1 MSNLGKLFIL
11 IGIMWLFQ
19 LWFAYKQSKIFQN
32 DIRGL
37 RAQGTMAIGMGG
49 RRYRG
54 GRAFVALTADE
65 NGVVKDGMVLK
76 GFTIFARSKPLKTY
90 TGFSINQ
97 IASGD
102 LIVEN
107 EKKKVQEA
115 AANSAQHIFD
125 YFERKKT
132 GGE

>member
-19 LWFAYKQSKIFQN
+19 LWFAYKQAKIFQE

-37 RAQGTMAIGMGG
+37 RRQGTMAIGVGG

-54 GRAFVALTADE
+54 GRAFVALTCDE
-65 NGVVKDGMVLK
+65 DGIVKDGMVLK
-76 GFTIFARSKPLKTY
+76 GFTIFAKSKQLSTH
-90 TGFSINQ
+90 TGFSIDE

-102 LIVEN
+102 RIVLG
-107 EKKKVQEA
+107 EKRKVQEA
-115 AANSAQHIFD
+115 AKSSAQHILA
-125 YFERKKT
+125 YRERIKA

>member
-19 LWFAYKQSKIFQN
+19 LWFAYKQSKIFQQ

-37 RAQGTMAIGMGG
+37 RKQGTMAIGMGG

-54 GRAFVALTADE
+54 GRAFVALVCDE
-65 NGVVKDGMVLK
+65 NKIVLNGMVLK
-76 GFTIFARSKPLKTY
+76 GFTIFARSKPLNTY
-90 TGFSINQ
+90 TGFSIDE

-102 LIVEN
+102 RIVEG

-115 AANSAQHIFD
+115 AKSSAQYILD
-125 YFERKKT
+125 YLERIEA

>member
-1 MSNLGKLFIL
+1 MSNLGKIFIL

-19 LWFAYKQSKIFQN
+19 LWFAYKQAKIFQD

-37 RAQGTMAIGMGG
+37 RKQGTMAIGVGG

-54 GRAFVALTADE
+54 GRAFVALTCDE
-65 NGVVKDGMVLK
+65 NRIVKDGMVLK
-76 GFTIFARSKPLKTY
+76 GFTIFAKSKLLTTY
-90 TGFSINQ
+90 TGFSIDE

-102 LIVEN
+102 RIVQS

-115 AANSAQHIFD
+115 AKSSAQHILEH
-125 YFERKKT
+125 FERIKT

>member
-19 LWFAYKQSKIFQN
+19 LWFAYKQAKIFQD

-37 RAQGTMAIGMGG
+37 RKMGTMAIGVGG

-54 GRAFVALTADE
+54 GRAFVALTCDE
-65 NGVVKDGMVLK
+65 SGIVKAGMVLK
-76 GFTIFARSKPLKTY
+76 GFTIFAKSKPLNEY
-90 TGFSINQ
+90 TGFSIEE
-97 IASGD
+97 IASGNRIA
-102 LIVEN
+102 LGQ
-107 EKKKVQEA
+107 KKKVQEA
-115 AANSAQHIFD
+115 AASSAQHILEHL
-125 YFERKKT
+125 ERIKA

>member
-1 MSNLGKLFIL
+1 VSNLGKLFIL

-19 LWFAYKQSKIFQN
+19 LWFAYKQSKIFQD

-37 RAQGTMAIGMGG
+37 RKQGTMAVGLGG

-54 GRAFVALTADE
+54 GRAFVALTADD
-65 NGVVKDGMVLK
+65 NGIVKDGLVLR
-76 GFTIFARSKPLKTY
+76 GFTVFARSKQLSTY
-90 TGFSINQ
+90 TGFSINE

-102 LIVEN
+102 RVAEG

-115 AANSAQHIFD
+115 AKNSAQYILDH
-125 YFERKKT
+125 FERVKA

>member
-1 MSNLGKLFIL
+1 MSNLAKLFIL

-19 LWFAYKQSKIFQN
+19 LWFAYKQAKIFQE

-37 RAQGTMAIGMGG
+37 RKQGTMAIGMGG

-54 GRAFVALTADE
+54 GRAFVALTCDDS
-65 NGVVKDGMVLK
+65 GIVKAGMVLK
-76 GFTIFARSKPLKTY
+76 GFTIFAKSKPLDKY
-90 TGFSINQ
+90 TGFSIEE
-97 IASGD
+97 IASGNR
-102 LIVEN
+102 IVEG

-115 AANSAQHIFD
+115 AQSSAQHILEH
-125 YFERKKT
+125 FERIKA

>member
-32 DIRGL
+32 YIRGL

-76 GFTIFARSKPLKTY
+76 GFTIFARSKPINTY

-115 AANSAQHIFD
+115 AANSAQHILD
-125 YFERKKT
+125 YFERKKA

>member
-1 MSNLGKLFIL
+1 MSNLGKIFIL

-19 LWFAYKQSKIFQN
+19 LWFAYKQAKIFQD

-37 RAQGTMAIGMGG
+37 RKQGTMAIGVGG

-54 GRAFVALTADE
+54 GRAFVALTCDE
-65 NGVVKDGMVLK
+65 NRIVKDGMVLK
-76 GFTIFARSKPLKTY
+76 GFTIFAKSKPLTTY
-90 TGFSINQ
+90 TGFSIDE

-102 LIVEN
+102 RIVQS

-115 AANSAQHIFD
+115 AKSSAQHILEH
-125 YFERKKT
+125 FERIKT

>member
-19 LWFAYKQSKIFQN
+19 LWFAYKQAKIFQD

-37 RAQGTMAIGMGG
+37 RKQGTMAIGVGG

-54 GRAFVALTADE
+54 GRAFVALTCDE
-65 NGVVKDGMVLK
+65 SGIVKAGMVLK
-76 GFTIFARSKPLKTY
+76 GFTIFAKSKPLHEY
-90 TGFSINQ
+90 TGFSIEE
-97 IASGD
+97 IASGNR
-102 LIVEN
+102 VAQGQ
-107 EKKKVQEA
+107 KKKVQEA
-115 AANSAQHIFD
+115 AASSAQHILD
-125 YFERKKT
+125 HLERIKA

>member
-19 LWFAYKQSKIFQN
+19 LWFAYKQAKIFQE

-37 RAQGTMAIGMGG
+37 RKQGTMAIGVGG

-54 GRAFVALTADE
+54 GRAFVALACDDS
-65 NGVVKDGMVLK
+65 GIVKAGMVLK
-76 GFTIFARSKPLKTY
+76 GFTIFAKSKPLNTY
-90 TGFSINQ
+90 TEFSIEE
-97 IASGD
+97 IASGNRV
-102 LIVEN
+102 VEG
-107 EKKKVQEA
+107 EKKKVQAA
-115 AANSAQHIFD
+115 AANSAQHILD
-125 YFERKKT
+125 HLERMKA

>member
-1 MSNLGKLFIL
+1 MSNIGKLFIL

-19 LWFAYKQSKIFQN
+19 LWFAYKQAKIFQD

-37 RAQGTMAIGMGG
+37 RKQGTMAIGVGG

-54 GRAFVALTADE
+54 GRAFVALTAGED
-65 NGVVKDGMVLK
+65 NIVKDGMVLK
-76 GFTIFARSKPLKTY
+76 GFTIFARSQRLTAY
-90 TGFSINQ
+90 TGFSIDE

-102 LIVEN
+102 RIALG
-107 EKKKVQEA
+107 EKRKVQEA
-115 AANSAQHIFD
+115 AKSSAQHILEH
-125 YFERKKT
+125 FERIKT

>member
-1 MSNLGKLFIL
+1 MSNLGKIFIL

-19 LWFAYKQSKIFQN
+19 LWFAYKQAKIFQD

-37 RAQGTMAIGMGG
+37 RKQGTMAIGVGG

-54 GRAFVALTADE
+54 GRAFVALTCDE
-65 NGVVKDGMVLK
+65 NRIVKDGRVLK
-76 GFTIFARSKPLKTY
+76 GFTIFAKSKPLTTY
-90 TGFSINQ
+90 TGFSIDE

-102 LIVEN
+102 RIVQS

-115 AANSAQHIFD
+115 AKSSAQHILEH
-125 YFERKKT
+125 FERIKT